1 MKTRQFTSLK
11 EAVLAVQGKKQGT
24 LTESVEAPALVQAEQ
39 TQVPAELVEY
49 ITTVICEAENKLNA
63 KFTAEE
69 ITETT
74 EYILGQLQVDALIES
89 IQEKVGFELNESEI
103 QYVLEN
109 LNETE

>member
-11 EAVLAVQGKKQGT
+11 EAVLAVQGKKQAP
-24 LTESVEAPALVQAEQ
+24 LTESVEVQTEQ

-49 ITTVICEAENKLNA
+49 ITNVICEAETKLGA
-63 KFTAEE
+63 KFTSEE

-74 EYILGQLQVDALIES
+74 GYILGQLQADALIES
-89 IQEKVGFELNESEI
+89 IEEKVGFELNENEI
-103 QYVLEN
+103 QYVFET

>member
-24 LTESVEAPALVQAEQ
+24 LTESYEGYDQIQEEQ

-49 ITTVICEAENKLNA
+49 ITSVICEAENKLNA

-74 EYILGQLQVDALIES
+74 EYILGQLQVEALIES
-89 IQEKVGFELNESEI
+89 IEEKVGFELNESEI

>member
-11 EAVLAVQGKKQGT
+11 EAVLGVQGKRQAP
-24 LTESVEAPALVQAEQ
+24 LTESVAHPVEVQTEQ

-49 ITTVICEAENKLNA
+49 ITNVICEAETKLGA

-74 EYILGQLQVDALIES
+74 GYILGQLQADALIES
-89 IQEKVGFELNESEI
+89 IEEKVGFELNESEI
-103 QYVLEN
+103 QYVFET